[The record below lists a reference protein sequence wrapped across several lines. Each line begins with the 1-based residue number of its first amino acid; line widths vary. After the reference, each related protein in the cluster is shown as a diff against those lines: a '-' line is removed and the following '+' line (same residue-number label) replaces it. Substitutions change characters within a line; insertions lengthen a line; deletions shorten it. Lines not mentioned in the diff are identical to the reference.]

1 MLKAANLALGL
12 LLVSS
17 AVVAQPAAPTPPPPP
32 TPTPA
37 APVPAAPAPAAP
49 AAPAPAPP
57 TPATP
62 PPAID
67 LRVQQRPTLTPQEM
81 TTGATEYRGRI
92 NAVIAR
98 IEGLIGEA
106 RRAKDI
112 IRINCLTDK
121 LVQSRASA
129 GVAEKSSTTMGEAI
143 GKGDQGS
150 AFHEFTRITII
161 NQNVQVLAAEAEAC
175 VGEELSYV
183 GATRVDVEEPEGP
196 DPFPPTPTPEDPGRP
211 PSASPYI

>member
-17 AVVAQPAAPTPPPPP
+17 AVVAQPAAPTPPPPVP
-32 TPTPA
+32 PTPA
-37 APVPAAPAPAAP
+37 APAPTGAPAPAS
-49 AAPAPAPP
+49 
-57 TPATP
+57 PATP

-81 TTGATEYRGRI
+81 NQGALEYRNRI
-92 NAVIAR
+92 NGVIVR
-98 IEGLIGEA
+98 VEGLIGEA

-121 LVQSRASA
+121 LVQARASA
-129 GVAEKSSTTMGEAI
+129 GVAEKSYNTMSEAI
-143 GKGDQGS
+143 GKADQGS

-196 DPFPPTPTPEDPGRP
+196 DPFPPTPEPTDPGRP